1 MSEPLDNSTANQS
14 QKGLTFSEKARLFF
28 QLPSIF
34 HGTLIGLVLLA
45 AKVVFYLTQNWAFV
59 FESPYMFFSF
69 TLLVYAIFMASRA
82 EKNILAQEFGFGK
95 AFFTGFRV
103 VVVAI
108 TLSILADA
116 LLYEMDHDLPSQTI
130 QIQIEKSVEAFK
142 QVSFMSAEEKD
153 KVIEELKKQ
162 KPGSFSALIGG
173 WIGKVLANSFWLL
186 ITSLFF
192 RYRPNRNEWLN
203 DTQNEG

>member
-1 MSEPLDNSTANQS
+1 MKESPENSIENNSQS
-14 QKGLTFSEKARLFF
+14 GLTFSEKAKLFF

-45 AKVVFYLTQNWAFV
+45 AKVVFYLTNNWAFV

-69 TLLVYAIFMASRA
+69 TLLIYAIFMASRA
-82 EKNILAQEFGFGK
+82 ERSLFGKQFGYGK
-95 AFFTGFRV
+95 AFITGFRV

-108 TLSILADA
+108 TLTILADA
-116 LLYEMDHDLPSQTI
+116 ILYEIDEDLPTQTI

-142 QVSFMSAEEKD
+142 QVSFMSAEDKD
-153 KVIEELKKQ
+153 KVILELKKQ
-162 KPGSFSALIGG
+162 KPGSISALVGG
-173 WIGKVLANSFWLL
+173 WTGKIMANTFWLL
-186 ITSLFF
+186 LTSLMF

-203 DTQNEG
+203 DANNEG